1 LHILQPIEVA
11 IYPFTQ
17 ALEMLRPIACY
28 SDSLTEDLIRR
39 INLMNADKKEDQVS
53 MPHGTII
60 DKSWVDYVQE
70 LLSEFKHSVNGLTQP
85 DIQFFKILITE
96 KPLTHLLMHQE
107 AELDFILNRFHILA
121 HKENATKHFRKW
133 HKKKQKLLKLEI

>member
-1 LHILQPIEVA
+1 LHILQPIEFA
-11 IYPFTQ
+11 IYPLTQ
-17 ALEMLRPIACY
+17 ALEILRPIACY

-39 INLMNADKKEDQVS
+39 INLVNANKKEDQIS
-53 MPHGTII
+53 MPRGMII
-60 DKSWVDYVQE
+60 DKSWADYVQE
-70 LLSEFKHSVNGLTQP
+70 LLSEFQHSVNGLTQP

-121 HKENATKHFRKW
+121 LKENATKNFRKW
-133 HKKKQKLLKLEI
+133 HKKKQT